1 MATYDKHGAKG
12 SMILNQDWEEDSQ
25 GRNEYFNECA
35 DIKADPS
42 NDKFVILTIKNGKHD
57 YWKGKEAP
65 SVSEYKISALRKA
78 SLYR

>member
-42 NDKFVILTIKNGKHD
+42 NDKFVILTIKKM
-57 YWKGKEAP
+57 
-65 SVSEYKISALRKA
+65 VT
-78 SLYR
+78 